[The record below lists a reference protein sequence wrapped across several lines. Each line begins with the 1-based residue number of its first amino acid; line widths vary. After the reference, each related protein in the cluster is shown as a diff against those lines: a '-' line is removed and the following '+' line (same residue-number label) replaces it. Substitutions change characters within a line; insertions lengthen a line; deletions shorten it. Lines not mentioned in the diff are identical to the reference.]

1 MANTTY
7 FGWETPD
14 DTDLVKDGAAA
25 IRTLGQAIDTSM
37 QDLEG
42 GTTGQILS
50 KNSNADM
57 DFVWVTNDVGDI
69 TEVVAGAGLSGGGS
83 SGSVTLTNTVAT
95 EFDAKGD
102 LVVGTG
108 ADTFDKLS
116 AGTNDHRLV
125 AASGETTGLKYVADT
140 QNTVIDAEG
149 DLLVGDAADAL
160 QRLAIGS
167 NGNVLTVDTAVDGKI
182 KWAAPASSGALTKI
196 TSASFS
202 AVSSV
207 SFPNDTFT
215 STYKDYLVL
224 LELTTSSVDLTVQG
238 RMRASGS
245 DNTNSSYFSLVHM
258 WDTGAGTASSI
269 ANGNV
274 NIMTLGYQLNAHD
287 LFTAAFT
294 FISPQAAVKTKIQGN
309 GMSISSGFNLITS
322 RSAGHLFNATTQ
334 FDSFSLIAST
344 GNFTGRYAIYGLEA

>member
-69 TEVVAGAGLSGGGS
+69 TEVVAGTGLSGGGS

-149 DLLVGDAADAL
+149 DLLVGDAADAV

-167 NGNVLTVDTAVDGKI
+167 NGNVLTVDTTVDGKI
-182 KWAAPASSGALTKI
+182 KWAAPAGGGGKVLQVVFAEYSTANTTTNTYADTGLSATITPSAATSKILVIASQHASASRSADDVGVQYRLVRGSTTILQQGAADEGGSFYQYIAMSGESSVIFTTVTPITYLDSPSTTSATTYKI
-196 TSASFS
+196 TGKSNFS
-202 AVSSV
+202 
-207 SFPNDTFT
+207 
-215 STYKDYLVL
+215 ST
-224 LELTTSSVDLTVQG
+224 
-238 RMRASGS
+238 
-245 DNTNSSYFSLVHM
+245 
-258 WDTGAGTASSI
+258 
-269 ANGNV
+269 
-274 NIMTLGYQLNAHD
+274 
-287 LFTAAFT
+287 TAAFQK
-294 FISPQAAVKTKIQGN
+294 SNAVST
-309 GMSISSGFNLITS
+309 IT
-322 RSAGHLFNATTQ
+322 L
-334 FDSFSLIAST
+334 
-344 GNFTGRYAIYGLEA
+344 LEIGA

>member
-25 IRTLGQAIDTSM
+25 IRTLGQAIDTSL

-50 KNSNADM
+50 KNSNTDM

-69 TEVVAGAGLSGGGS
+69 TEVVAGTGLSGGGS

-140 QNTVIDAEG
+140 QNTVIDAAG
-149 DLLVGDAADAL
+149 DLVYGTAADTL
-160 QRLAIGS
+160 GRLAIGTA
-167 NGNVLTVDTAVDGKI
+167 GQVLKVNSGATAPEWGT
-182 KWAAPASSGALTKI
+182 AAAGALTLI
-196 TSASFS
+196 
-202 AVSSV
+202 SST
-207 SFPNDTFT
+207 TFT
-215 STYKDYLVL
+215 SSSAHNVNDVFSATYDNYLIWV
-224 LELTTSSVDLTVQG
+224 TVTG
-238 RMRASGS
+238 ASDGDFVNMRLRVSGS
-245 DNTNSSYFSLVHM
+245 DNSSTNYYWSNVYNQAATTAVSGE
-258 WDTGAGTASSI
+258 GATAATSFR
-269 ANGNV
+269 
-274 NIMTLGYQLNAHD
+274 LGYMENGITNFNTFMNISGPFLTTNTIMSYDHNRYNTNNSTNQKGSGSLNVTTSYTG
-287 LFTAAFT
+287 FTVLAA
-294 FISPQAAVKTKIQGN
+294 
-309 GMSISSGFNLITS
+309 
-322 RSAGHLFNATTQ
+322 
-334 FDSFSLIAST
+334 T
-344 GNFTGRYAIYGLEA
+344 GNITGKVRVYGYQNS

>member
-25 IRTLGQAIDTSM
+25 IRTLGQAIDTSL

-50 KNSNADM
+50 KNSNTDM

-69 TEVVAGAGLSGGGS
+69 TEVVAGTGLSGGGS

-140 QNTVIDAEG
+140 QNTVIDAAG
-149 DLLVGDAADAL
+149 DLVYGTAADTL
-160 QRLAIGS
+160 GRLAIGTAGQVLKVNAGATAPEWGDAAGGS
-167 NGNVLTVDTAVDGKI
+167 TFAGVSVYIGTNQSIADNTQQVVTWDSENFDTDAYHSTSTNTSRLTVPSGKAGKYVITAHTLFE
-182 KWAAPASSGALTKI
+182 ASATGSRVHQILVNGSGRQFTN
-196 TSASFS
+196 
-202 AVSSV
+202 VSSCGSNTEQSV
-207 SFPNDTFT
+207 LSSTILNLAEADYVELRVVQNSGGSKVIYSGTFY
-215 STYKDYLVL
+215 SNFSMAYL
-224 LELTTSSVDLTVQG
+224 
-238 RMRASGS
+238 
-245 DNTNSSYFSLVHM
+245 
-258 WDTGAGTASSI
+258 GA
-269 ANGNV
+269 
-274 NIMTLGYQLNAHD
+274 
-287 LFTAAFT
+287 
-294 FISPQAAVKTKIQGN
+294 
-309 GMSISSGFNLITS
+309 
-322 RSAGHLFNATTQ
+322 
-334 FDSFSLIAST
+334 
-344 GNFTGRYAIYGLEA
+344 